1 MAYTLKAQDIMVP
14 ELRYVDKNTTIK
26 EAAQRIINEGIGSL
40 IVTDQGSPVGIVTK
54 RDIIWAVLFEKR
66 DAEKETVDKIMS
78 SPLITVNA
86 DDEIE
91 VILETMLRNNLTHLP
106 VRMGNKLVGIITD
119 NDLVM
124 LLRDLLDIVKKKLSS
139 EEEK

>member
-14 ELRYVDKNTTIK
+14 ELRYVDKTTTIK
-26 EAAQRIINEGIGSL
+26 DAAQRLINEGIGSL
-40 IVTDQGSPVGIVTK
+40 IVTDQGSPIGIVTK

-66 DAEKETVDKIMS
+66 DAEKETVEKIMS

-86 DDEIE
+86 DDDIE
-91 VILETMLRNNLTHLP
+91 VIIETMIRNNLTHLP
-106 VRMGNKLVGIITD
+106 VRSGNKLVGIITD
-119 NDLVM
+119 NDLIM

-139 EEEK
+139 EEK